1 MRTLHLSV
9 RFPEAWRHPMHRFLE
24 ESDAV
29 WTDRLL
35 HWNLAQDGV
44 DVALFYIEA
53 DRDVY
58 VDRLEAVESVVD
70 YDVTPIDEDSFYVYV
85 HERTR
90 PPERRF
96 RAAFQ
101 ETGLVVLPP
110 VEYLPD
116 GTMELTLAGPGED
129 LRAMLDDL
137 PEEVE
142 ASVEW
147 VGTGEAGPASTLTD
161 RQREA
166 LAAGLAVGYYEVP
179 REGSLDD
186 VAAEL
191 DCAPATASTHLRK
204 AEAGLVRAVLGD
216 GT

>member
-9 RFPEAWRHPMHRFLE
+9 RFPEEWRHPMHRFLE
-24 ESDAV
+24 DSDAV

-35 HWNLAQDGV
+35 HWNLATDGV

-53 DRDVY
+53 DRKAY

-70 YDVTPIDEDSFYVYV
+70 YDVTPIDEESFYVYV
-85 HERTR
+85 HEQTR

-96 RAAFQ
+96 RAAFR

-110 VEYLPD
+110 IEYLPD

-129 LRAMLDDL
+129 LRAMLDGL

-216 GT
+216 GL

>member
-29 WTDRLL
+29 WTDQLL
-35 HWNLAQDGV
+35 HWNLATDGV
-44 DVALFYIEA
+44 DVALFYIEGE
-53 DRDVY
+53 REPY
-58 VDRLEAVESVVD
+58 VERMETVESIVD
-70 YDVTPIDEDSFYVYV
+70 YDVTPIDEERFYVYV

-96 RAAFQ
+96 RESFRD
-101 ETGLVVLPP
+101 TGLVVLPP
-110 VEYLPD
+110 IDYLAD
-116 GTMELTLAGPGED
+116 GSMELTLAGPGAD
-129 LRAMLDDL
+129 LRAMLAEL
-137 PEEVE
+137 PDEVE

-147 VGTGEAGPASTLTD
+147 VGTDGTGPASALTE

-166 LAAGLAVGYYEVP
+166 LSAGLDAGYYEVP
-179 REGSLDD
+179 REGSLDE

-204 AEAGLVRAVLGD
+204 AEATLVRSVLGD
-216 GT
+216 GE